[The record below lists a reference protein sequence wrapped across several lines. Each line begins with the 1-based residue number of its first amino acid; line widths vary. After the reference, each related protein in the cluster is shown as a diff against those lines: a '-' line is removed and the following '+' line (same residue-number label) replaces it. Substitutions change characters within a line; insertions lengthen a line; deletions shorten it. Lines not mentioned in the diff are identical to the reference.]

1 MYGLI
6 KNILSPDIIN
16 EALSL
21 YRNSINQV
29 EINGVVS
36 ERYVSGSLGEFVLS
50 RYTEEEFKNIW
61 NNIWPKLEEAIGKKV
76 IPASFRILRYGG
88 GGYIKQHKDSDSEY
102 RGSTVSS
109 KKPLS
114 VIILLS
120 KSGTGGEFYIGSGL
134 IDMEP
139 SDLVYFTH
147 EHLHQVKQVNDGVRH
162 SINVRCFMVE
172 G

>member
-6 KNILSPDIIN
+6 KNVLSQDIID

-29 EINGVVS
+29 EIDGVVS
-36 ERYVSGSLGEFVLS
+36 ERYASGAVGVFVLS
-50 RYTEEEFKNIW
+50 RYNDKEFKNIW

-88 GGYIKQHKDSDSEY
+88 GGYIKPHKDSTSKEGFHSTKDS
-102 RGSTVSS
+102 
-109 KKPLS
+109 LS
-114 VIILLS
+114 VIIMLS
-120 KSGTGGEFYIGSGL
+120 NSGTGGELYMESTM

-139 SDLVYFTH
+139 GDLVYCTA
-147 EHLHQVKQVNDGVRH
+147 EHLHEVKTVDGGVRH